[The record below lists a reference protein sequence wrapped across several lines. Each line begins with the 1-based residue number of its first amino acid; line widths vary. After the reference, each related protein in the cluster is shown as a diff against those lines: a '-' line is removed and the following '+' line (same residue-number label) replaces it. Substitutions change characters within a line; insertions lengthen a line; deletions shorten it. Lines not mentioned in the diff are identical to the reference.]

1 MLLDILSGHVFAG
14 EYAFFLLACGAAWI
28 TGKSFAQTWR
38 SLPILFFYVL
48 LVGAGVRFL
57 HFALYEAT
65 MFSLPHYALD
75 TAVLLVVAWLG
86 YQVKR
91 TNQMTTQYHWLYEKA
106 SPLSWKDR

>member
-1 MLLDILSGHVFAG
+1 MLLDIITGHVFAG

-28 TGKSFAQTWR
+28 TGKSCAQTWR

-75 TAVLLVVAWLG
+75 TSVLLVVAWLG
-86 YQVKR
+86 YRVKR